1 MTIIGNASCRG
12 AAFACA
18 VWIAAA
24 AGMAAQTAAA
34 ADPDADAGVAGT
46 AGAKAS
52 SAALA
57 LKAIAEVQV
66 RVSFNGREG
75 SRLVPADRVVP
86 GDEIFYTLEIR
97 NTGGATVPAPSVVY
111 PIPEHTRYVADSAI
125 GPGAEV
131 SYSVDGGRS
140 FGEPENLEVAG
151 PAGGAPRPAT
161 AADYT
166 HIRWQFKHG
175 LKGKSVAFA
184 RFRAVVK

>member
-1 MTIIGNASCRG
+1 MINNWKCVWPRRG
-12 AAFACA
+12 AREAFFGLPRQPALTA
-18 VWIAAA
+18 DSAAA
-24 AGMAAQTAAA
+24 RGI
-34 ADPDADAGVAGT
+34 GRRRRV
-46 AGAKAS
+46 S
-52 SAALA
+52 SAAIA
-57 LKAIAEVQV
+57 LKAIAEVEA
-66 RVSFNGREG
+66 RVSFNGRETTK
-75 SRLVPADRVVP
+75 LVPADRVVP
-86 GDEIFYTLEIR
+86 GDEIIYTLEIR

-111 PIPEHTRYVADSAI
+111 PVPEHTRYVADSAI

-140 FGEPENLEVAG
+140 FDQPENLEVAG
-151 PAGGAPRPAT
+151 PAGAPRPAD

>member
-1 MTIIGNASCRG
+1 M
-12 AAFACA
+12 

-24 AGMAAQTAAA
+24 AGMAAQAA
-34 ADPDADAGVAGT
+34 ADMDTGTVGTVGT

-52 SAALA
+52 SAAIV
-57 LKAIAEVQV
+57 LKAIAEVRM
-66 RVSFNGREG
+66 RVSFSGREATK
-75 SRLVPADRVVP
+75 LVPADRVVP

-97 NTGGATVPAPSVVY
+97 NTGSATVPAPSVVY
-111 PIPEHTRYVADSAI
+111 PVPEHTRYVADSAI

-131 SYSVDGGRS
+131 SFSIDGGRS
-140 FGEPENLEVAG
+140 FDEPEKLELAG
-151 PAGGAPRPAT
+151 SAGAPRPAT